1 MSSSIFT
8 PVSPPAHTILKPN
21 QNPLLQID
29 SPLPKRVS
37 CARRKTFSN
46 RTRAL
51 LSTTKETVL
60 KDFHQ
65 RRALK
70 IISGLQNLD
79 RDNVAAVVTA
89 ADKGGATHVDI
100 ACDPDLVKLATSLT
114 SLPVCVSSVNP
125 AAFPAAIE
133 AGALMVE
140 IGNYDS
146 FYEMGLTFSS
156 EQILNLTK
164 ETKRILPSVA
174 LSVTVPHTLSLPDQV
189 LIFFLQSSIQFNDDH
204 LFNYECS
211 VLWRTQVKLAEQLEQ
226 EGVDIIQT
234 EGGKCSSPSKAGILG
249 LIEKATPTLAAAHSI
264 SRAVR
269 IPVMCSSG
277 LSSVTAPMAITAG
290 ASGVGVGSAVNK
302 LNDVVAMIAEV
313 KNIAESLTSST
324 SGGNVLHES
333 SLRL

>member
-1 MSSSIFT
+1 MSSWICT
-8 PVSPPAHTILKPN
+8 PISPTSHSFLKPN
-21 QNPLLQID
+21 YSNSSLILPAKSLQI
-29 SPLPKRVS
+29 PKSVSFTRRRVS
-37 CARRKTFSN
+37 LT
-46 RTRAL
+46 TRAL
-51 LSTTKETVL
+51 LSTTKEAVL
-60 KDFHQ
+60 KVFHE

-79 RDNVAAVVTA
+79 RDNVASVVTA

-114 SLPVCVSSVNP
+114 TLPICVSSVDP
-125 AAFPAAIE
+125 KAFPAAVE

-146 FYEMGLTFSS
+146 FYEMGIIFSP
-156 EQILNLTK
+156 EEILNLTK
-164 ETKRILPSVA
+164 ETKRILPSVT

-189 LIFFLQSSIQFNDDH
+189 
-204 LFNYECS
+204 
-211 VLWRTQVKLAEQLEQ
+211 KLAERLEQ

-234 EGGKCSSPSKAGILG
+234 EGGKCSSPSKAGVLG
-249 LIEKATPTLAAAHSI
+249 LIEKATPTLAAAYSI
-264 SRAVR
+264 SRAVK

-277 LSSVTAPMAITAG
+277 LSAVTAPMAIAVG
-290 ASGVGVGSAVNK
+290 AAGVGVGSAINK

-313 KNIAESLTSST
+313 KSIANSLEVSSDKP
-324 SGGNVLHES
+324 SLLEEIK